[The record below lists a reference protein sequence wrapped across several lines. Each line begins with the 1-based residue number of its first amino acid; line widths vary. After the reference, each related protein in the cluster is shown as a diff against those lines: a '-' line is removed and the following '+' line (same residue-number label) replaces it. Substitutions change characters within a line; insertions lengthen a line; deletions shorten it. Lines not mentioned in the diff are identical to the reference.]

1 MRISQLLLNILFGY
15 LLVCISSLFASDNSW
30 FNLPSFLKFN
40 EIGAGNIKLDEKF
53 HELEDNDLS
62 AWAENFLKLSNEEK
76 MIVERGH
83 ASLIQFERKQNC
95 FKDAALTL
103 RHGCRN
109 IDISDN
115 DKIKYAVRLTMC
127 EIATANLVAPMECND
142 IQDVGTCVEALA
154 RIPQLWTSYSGYFR
168 EVFHMCFAVRYSL
181 ERDLLEE
188 LHRNITQNQL
198 INYSI
203 LRVQQS
209 DMISWRKEEM
219 ARLIQLEKS
228 QSMILN
234 SVNVIEKIT
243 SLASVNMVS
252 LKDNLSDSQEIVQGT
267 LSQLSQLREELEV
280 YRSKT
285 SETFEEINS
294 ATDQQFMSLKQTME
308 YVESIAKI
316 NIKISENL
324 QKIDT
329 ALHNILMAQEKVYN
343 IIEAHKDQHQD
354 LANQWQNSLL
364 EAKQNLQMLLNI
376 SQSEIQLLAKT
387 ASDARE
393 SQESII
399 KILRPLGVFVEFINW
414 IYEIT
419 FIKSSIKYIIP
430 WLAIPFIRFLV
441 SWMRFGRIMS
451 IVVFNFL
458 LILLFNMNNTQF
470 LQNTNVHI
478 GVFAMMNLAILI
490 ITFIRNRLNVVRSSM
505 PQFSANLPIPDSRSP
520 NPDARFLSLPRT
532 SSSDFYLAE
541 SDYGGHSFNSLNGSF
556 CSSGSSVIYELSQGS
571 SGRFPSKRTR
581 RSGRNYFP

>member
-1 MRISQLLLNILFGY
+1 MKISQSFLNISFGY
-15 LLVCISSLFASDNSW
+15 LLFSVLSLFASDNSW
-30 FNLPSFLKFN
+30 FNLPDFLKFN
-40 EIGAGNIKLDEKF
+40 GIGQNAKSGETF
-53 HELEDNDLS
+53 SRLEDNDLT
-62 AWAENFLKLSNEEK
+62 AWAKNFLKLSNEEK
-76 MIVERGH
+76 MMIERGH
-83 ASLIQFERKQNC
+83 
-95 FKDAALTL
+95 DAVL
-103 RHGCRN
+103 
-109 IDISDN
+109 
-115 DKIKYAVRLTMC
+115 LTMC

-142 IQDVGTCVEALA
+142 IVQDVGTCVEALA

-168 EVFHMCFAVRYSL
+168 EVY
-181 ERDLLEE
+181 LLEE
-188 LHRNITQNQL
+188 LHKNITQNQL

-203 LRVQQS
+203 LRVQQD

-267 LSQLSQLREELEV
+267 LGQLSQLRKELEE
-280 YRSKT
+280 YRSKA
-285 SETFEEINS
+285 SETFKEINS
-294 ATDQQFMSLKQTME
+294 ATDQHLISLKLSME

-316 NIKISENL
+316 NFKISQNL

-329 ALHNILMAQEKVYN
+329 ALHNTLKAQEKVYN
-343 IIEAHKDQHQD
+343 TIEIYKDKHQD

-399 KILRPLGVFVEFINW
+399 KILRPLGIFVEFINW
-414 IYEIT
+414 IYGIT
-419 FIKSSIKYIIP
+419 FIKFGMRYIIP

-451 IVVFNFL
+451 IVEF
-458 LILLFNMNNTQF
+458 
-470 LQNTNVHI
+470 
-478 GVFAMMNLAILI
+478 
-490 ITFIRNRLNVVRSSM
+490 
-505 PQFSANLPIPDSRSP
+505 
-520 NPDARFLSLPRT
+520 
-532 SSSDFYLAE
+532 
-541 SDYGGHSFNSLNGSF
+541 DYGGHSFNSSLNGSF
-556 CSSGSSVIYELSQGS
+556 CSSGNSVIYELSQGS
-571 SGRFPSKRTR
+571 GGRFPSKRTR

>member
-1 MRISQLLLNILFGY
+1 MKISQSFLNISFGY
-15 LLVCISSLFASDNSW
+15 LLFSVPSIFASDNSW
-30 FNLPSFLKFN
+30 FKLPNFFG
-40 EIGAGNIKLDEKF
+40 IGENVKSDETF
-53 HELEDNDLS
+53 PRLEDSDLS

-76 MIVERGH
+76 MIIERGH
-83 ASLIQFERKQNC
+83 AALAQFEKKQNC

-142 IQDVGTCVEALA
+142 IVQDVGTCVEALA

-168 EVFHMCFAVRYSL
+168 EVFHMCFAVRYSI

-203 LRVQQS
+203 LRVQQN

-267 LSQLSQLREELEV
+267 LGQLSQLRKELEE
-280 YRSKT
+280 YRSKA
-285 SETFEEINS
+285 SEAFEEINS
-294 ATDQQFMSLKQTME
+294 ATNQQLISLKQSME

-316 NIKISENL
+316 NTKISENL
-324 QKIDT
+324 QKIDA
-329 ALHNILMAQEKVYN
+329 ALHNTLKAQEKVYN
-343 IIEAHKDQHQD
+343 MIEIYKDQHQD
-354 LANQWQNSLL
+354 LENQWQNSLL
-364 EAKQNLQMLLNI
+364 EARQNLQILLNI
-376 SQSEIQLLAKT
+376 SQSEIQLLTKT
-387 ASDARE
+387 ASDARK

-414 IYEIT
+414 IYGIT
-419 FIKSSIKYIIP
+419 SIKYGMRYIIP
-430 WLAIPFIRFLV
+430 WLAIPFVRFLM

-451 IVVFNFL
+451 IVV
-458 LILLFNMNNTQF
+458 
-470 LQNTNVHI
+470 
-478 GVFAMMNLAILI
+478 
-490 ITFIRNRLNVVRSSM
+490 
-505 PQFSANLPIPDSRSP
+505 
-520 NPDARFLSLPRT
+520 SLPRT
-532 SSSDFYLAE
+532 SSSDFYLSE
-541 SDYGGHSFNSLNGSF
+541 FDYGGHSFNSSLNGSF
-556 CSSGSSVIYELSQGS
+556 CSSGNSVLHELSQGS

>member
-1 MRISQLLLNILFGY
+1 MKISQSFLNISFGY
-15 LLVCISSLFASDNSW
+15 LLFSVLSLFASDNSW
-30 FNLPSFLKFN
+30 FNLPDFLKFN
-40 EIGAGNIKLDEKF
+40 GIGQNAKSGETF
-53 HELEDNDLS
+53 SRLEDNDLT
-62 AWAENFLKLSNEEK
+62 AWAKNFLKLSNEEK
-76 MIVERGH
+76 MMIERGH
-83 ASLIQFERKQNC
+83 
-95 FKDAALTL
+95 DAALIL
-103 RHGCRN
+103 KHGCRN

-115 DKIKYAVRLTMC
+115 DKIKYAVLLTMC

-142 IQDVGTCVEALA
+142 IVQDVGTCVEALA

-168 EVFHMCFAVRYSL
+168 EVFHMCFAVRYSI

-188 LHRNITQNQL
+188 LHKNITQNQL

-203 LRVQQS
+203 LRVQQD

-267 LSQLSQLREELEV
+267 LGQLSQLRKELEE
-280 YRSKT
+280 YRSKA
-285 SETFEEINS
+285 SETFKEINS
-294 ATDQQFMSLKQTME
+294 ATDQHLISLKLSME

-316 NIKISENL
+316 NFKISQNL

-329 ALHNILMAQEKVYN
+329 ALHNTLKAQEKVYN
-343 IIEAHKDQHQD
+343 TIEIYKDKHQD

-399 KILRPLGVFVEFINW
+399 KILRPLGIFVEFINW
-414 IYEIT
+414 IYGIT
-419 FIKSSIKYIIP
+419 FIKFGMRYIIP

-451 IVVFNFL
+451 IV
-458 LILLFNMNNTQF
+458 
-470 LQNTNVHI
+470 
-478 GVFAMMNLAILI
+478 
-490 ITFIRNRLNVVRSSM
+490 
-505 PQFSANLPIPDSRSP
+505 
-520 NPDARFLSLPRT
+520 
-532 SSSDFYLAE
+532 
-541 SDYGGHSFNSLNGSF
+541 
-556 CSSGSSVIYELSQGS
+556 
-571 SGRFPSKRTR
+571 
-581 RSGRNYFP
+581 